1 MFHVVA
7 CPMSRPKAALSFQ
20 NIGAVIGRRGLSQ
33 RTPGSPKCGRR
44 KPSVIY
50 PIRSPVLSNVSTSVT
65 GTPDHND
72 DKHVFEKSK
81 LNDLREDRRNDRVKD
96 VTNEQKH
103 EKDDASNPSFETH
116 ADLMDALLDL
126 NGDPLECDGGKIVLF
141 RGNVSANVMIIGEAP
156 GEQED
161 IEGKPFVGKAGQL
174 LDNIFRYGGFD
185 IERQLYVT
193 NIAKRRPSDNRTP
206 TAGEVEFYLPYVL
219 EEIRLVAPDI
229 VVLAGA
235 VATRAILGKSSKI
248 STVRGCWFENVHGVA
263 WTMPI
268 FHPSFLLRKP
278 TMKKDMVVD
287 IHSIREK
294 YIDLFPGDSLND
306 LTPVSTAQG

>member
-1 MFHVVA
+1 M
-7 CPMSRPKAALSFQ
+7 PMTKAALSFQ
-20 NIGAVIGRRGLSQ
+20 NMGAVIGRRGLSQ
-33 RTPGSPKCGRR
+33 RTPGSSKCGRR
-44 KPSVIY
+44 NPSVIH
-50 PIRSPVLSNVSTSVT
+50 PIRSPVLSNMSTSVT
-65 GTPDHND
+65 GTPDPND
-72 DKHVFEKSK
+72 NIHVFEKSK
-81 LNDLREDRRNDRVKD
+81 LNDLRDDCRKDRVESA
-96 VTNEQKH
+96 TNEPEPK
-103 EKDDASNPSFETH
+103 KDEASPPSFETH

-126 NGDPLECDGGKIVLF
+126 HGDPLECDGGRVVLF

-185 IERQLYVT
+185 TERQLYIT
-193 NIAKRRPSDNRTP
+193 NIAKRRPSNNRTP

-219 EEIRLVAPDI
+219 DEIRLVGPDI
-229 VVLAGA
+229 VILAGA
-235 VATRAILGKSSKI
+235 VSTRAILGKSAKI
-248 STVRGCWFENVHGVA
+248 STMRGFWFENVHGVP

-294 YIDLFPGDSLND
+294 YIDLFPDDSLSD
-306 LTPVSTAQG
+306 LTPVSTARA